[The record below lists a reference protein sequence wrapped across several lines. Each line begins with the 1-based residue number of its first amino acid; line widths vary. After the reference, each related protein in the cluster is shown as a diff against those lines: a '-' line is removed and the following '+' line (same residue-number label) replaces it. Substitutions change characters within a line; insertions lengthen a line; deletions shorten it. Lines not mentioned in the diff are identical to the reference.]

1 MENST
6 IQSATKTSLWF
17 SSLHT
22 LGTSVISIPLGLV
35 SSILIAR
42 TLGPTGKGS
51 YDLVMVTTALLS
63 MILGFSI
70 PSGITYVVARGKAAL
85 DLLFLRLIWTALLQ
99 GLLAVML
106 LYALQYTGYSTLF
119 LPPQTGNW
127 IITAIVISLVFSLL
141 SGYWRAMLIG
151 LQQITLANKADLLSR
166 VLQLVLLLAGIGILI
181 LLKHQPSPPIFIW
194 INVAVIILTNFI
206 FLRVVRPFPPFFRDG
221 FFSNLAPSPPHSQP
235 SPNPLLK
242 LRERETGD
250 EGVGE
255 VRSNKPAPENPPP
268 LFPWRPSFYVS
279 TQDTGGFGEV
289 MRYAFPCYLANLIQ
303 FLNYR
308 LDVFIVSFFVGVKG
322 VGLYT
327 LAVSLAQ
334 LIWLISNA
342 AATVLLP
349 RVAALQ
355 NTVSE
360 NVTHTTQITR
370 VSFWLSFISALFL
383 ALLADQILPWVYGE
397 AFRQSIAP
405 LLGLLPGIVT
415 FSMVNV
421 LASYIAGIGKPQLN
435 LAVSSVGL
443 VVTIIFDL
451 LLIPRFGIVGAAM
464 ASTLSYSISALL
476 TLEIFT
482 RKSKVPVRQVLLP
495 TSEDIRGVISLV
507 RKLFRRTPL
516 QKEG

>member
-6 IQSATKTSLWF
+6 IRSTTKTSLWF

-42 TLGPTGKGS
+42 TLGPAGKGS
-51 YDLVMVTTALLS
+51 YDLVLVTTALLS

-85 DLLFLRLIWTALLQ
+85 DLLFLRLILTALLQ
-99 GLLAVML
+99 GLLAVIL
-106 LYALQYTGYSTLF
+106 LYTLQYTGYSTLF

-141 SGYWRAMLIG
+141 SGYWRAILIG
-151 LQQITLANKADLLSR
+151 LQQITLANQADLISR

-194 INVAVIILTNFI
+194 INVAVIILTSLI
-206 FLRVVRPFPPFFRDG
+206 FLRV
-221 FFSNLAPSPPHSQP
+221 L
-235 SPNPLLK
+235 
-242 LRERETGD
+242 
-250 EGVGE
+250 
-255 VRSNKPAPENPPP
+255 
-268 LFPWRPSFYVS
+268 RPSFCTS
-279 TQDTGGFGEV
+279 TTDTDGLGEIL
-289 MRYAFPCYLANLIQ
+289 RYAFPCYLANLIQ

-355 NTVSE
+355 DTVSE
-360 NVTHTTQITR
+360 NVTRTTQITR

-383 ALLADQILPWVYGE
+383 ALLADQILPWIYGE
-397 AFRQSIAP
+397 AFRQSITP

-415 FSMVNV
+415 FSVVNV

-443 VVTIIFDL
+443 VVTIVLDL
-451 LLIPRFGIVGAAM
+451 LLIPRFDIFGAAL

-482 RKSKVPVRQVLLP
+482 RKAKVPVRQVLLL
-495 TSEDIRGVISLV
+495 TSEDIRGAISLLQ
-507 RKLFRRTPL
+507 KLIKRTPL

>member
-1 MENST
+1 MNSKEGSLENST
-6 IQSATKTSLWF
+6 IWSTTKTSLWF

-42 TLGPTGKGS
+42 TLGPAGKGS
-51 YDLVMVTTALLS
+51 YDLVLVTTTLLS

-85 DLLFLRLIWTALLQ
+85 DLLFLKLILTALLQ

-106 LYALQYTGYSTLF
+106 LYTLPYTGYSTLF
-119 LPPQTGNW
+119 LPPQTGNG

-141 SGYWRAMLIG
+141 SGYWRAILIG

-166 VLQLVLLLAGIGILI
+166 VLQPVLLLAGIGILI

-194 INVAVIILTNFI
+194 INVAVIILTNLI
-206 FLRVVRPFPPFFRDG
+206 FLRV
-221 FFSNLAPSPPHSQP
+221 LYPS
-235 SPNPLLK
+235 SPPLLK
-242 LRERETGD
+242 LQERGKGG

-255 VRSNKPAPENPPP
+255 VRSNKPTPESPSPSS
-268 LFPWRPSFYVS
+268 PWRSLFYLS
-279 TQDTGGFGEV
+279 TRDTSGFGEIL
-289 MRYAFPCYLANLIQ
+289 RYAFPCYLANLIQ

-355 NTVSE
+355 DIVSE
-360 NVTHTTQITR
+360 NVTRTTQITR

-397 AFRQSIAP
+397 AFRQSITP
-405 LLGLLPGIVT
+405 LLGLLPGIVA
-415 FSMVNV
+415 FSVVNV

-443 VVTIIFDL
+443 VVTVIFDL
-451 LLIPRFGIVGAAM
+451 WLIPRFDIFGAAI
-464 ASTLSYSISALL
+464 ASTFSYSISALL

-482 RKSKVPVRQVLLP
+482 RKSKVPVRQVLLL
-495 TSEDIRGVISLV
+495 TSEDIGGVILLLQKLV
-507 RKLFRRTPL
+507 KRTSP